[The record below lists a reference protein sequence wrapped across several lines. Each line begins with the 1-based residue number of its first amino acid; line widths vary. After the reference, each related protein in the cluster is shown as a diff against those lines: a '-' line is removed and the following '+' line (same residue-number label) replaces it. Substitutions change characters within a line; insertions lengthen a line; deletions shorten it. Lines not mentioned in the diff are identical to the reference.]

1 MSVRTRDWLKF
12 VSLVGVAFVFGLMFA
27 SALNLTPQSTAA
39 VLPHLQMAAQ
49 TPIPQGRSAAQI
61 GDAFVAISNR
71 VRPAVVYVSSARTE
85 RADNNSQVP
94 APFRDFFQIPGQPRR
109 PQVEEGSGT
118 GFIVSSDGYILTNN
132 HVVAGADRVNV
143 KLFDK
148 REFKNVRVVGTD
160 PQTDVAV
167 LKIDASNLPTVTLGN
182 SDSTNIGEWVLAI
195 GNPLGEE
202 FDFTVTAGIVSAKGR
217 PLLGLARGGLQ
228 IQDFIQTDAAIN
240 PGNSGGPLV
249 NIKGQVI
256 GINSAIASGTGY
268 YTGYGFAIPINLV
281 HTVFDQLVASGHVT
295 RSVIGVSVTDAGEAD
310 AKAVGLP
317 DSDIHGVVVDDY
329 TGDNSPA
336 KDAGIEQGDVITALD
351 GQPVNYTAQLQQ
363 IIGFKKPGDKVA
375 VTFWRQGVGQK
386 TISVKV
392 IGASSDMDKTLSRSN
407 KSDGSNN
414 GSDEPASTPRTGGRV
429 LGIGVQPLTPDDL
442 NQDNRLAR
450 VSSFG
455 GGMAVTSVSPEG
467 PAYGLLF
474 TQDEGPLC
482 IVMNVNG
489 RPTRNWEEYRAAIK
503 DLKHGQVVTLRVFQL
518 GRDAGAEKI
527 VRLEL

>member
-12 VSLVGVAFVFGLMFA
+12 VSLVGVAFVFGLLFA
-27 SALNLTPQSTAA
+27 SALNLTPKSTAGVVPTLTTMA
-39 VLPHLQMAAQ
+39 QAPIPAAKPAAQ
-49 TPIPQGRSAAQI
+49 L
-61 GDAFVAISNR
+61 GDAFVAVSNR

-85 RADNNSQVP
+85 RSDNSQIP
-94 APFRDFFQIPGQPRR
+94 APFRDFMQMPGQPRR

-118 GFIVSSDGYILTNN
+118 GFIVSNDGYILTNN

-167 LKIDASNLPTVTLGN
+167 LKIDATNLPTVTLGN
-182 SDSTNIGEWVLAI
+182 SDSTNIGEWVLAV

-249 NIKGQVI
+249 NIRGQVI

-281 HTVFDQLVASGHVT
+281 HTVFDQLVTTGHVT
-295 RSVIGVSVTDAGEAD
+295 RSVIGISVTDAGEAD

-317 DSDIHGVVVDDY
+317 DNDIHGVVVDDY

-351 GQPVNYTAQLQQ
+351 NQPVSYTAQLQQ

-375 VTFWRQGVGQK
+375 VTFWRQGQGQK
-386 TISVKV
+386 TISVRV
-392 IGASSDMDKTLSRSN
+392 IGATADMDKTVAKN
-407 KSDGSNN
+407 KGGD
-414 GSDEPASTPRTGGRV
+414 DEPTSTPKSGTRA

-442 NQDNRLAR
+442 NQDNRLSR

-455 GGMAVTSVSPEG
+455 GGMVVTSISPDG
-467 PAYGLLF
+467 PAYGLLT
-474 TQDEGPLC
+474 TQDDGAYSIIL
-482 IVMNVNG
+482 NVNG
-489 RPTRNWEEYRAAIK
+489 KPTRNWEEYRAAIK
-503 DLKHGQVVTLRVFQL
+503 DLKKGTVVTLRIFQL
-518 GRDAGAEKI
+518 GRNADSGQERI

>member
-12 VSLVGVAFVFGLMFA
+12 VSLVGVAFVFGLLFA
-27 SALNLTPQSTAA
+27 SALNLTPKSTAA
-39 VLPHLQMAAQ
+39 VLPTLPTQAQ
-49 TPIPQGRSAAQI
+49 TPIPAARPAAQL
-61 GDAFVAISNR
+61 GDAFVAVSNR

-85 RADNNSQVP
+85 RADNNSQIP
-94 APFRDFFQIPGQPRR
+94 APFRDFFQTPGQPRR

-118 GFIVSSDGYILTNN
+118 GFIVSTDGYILTNN

-167 LKIDASNLPTVTLGN
+167 LKIDATNLPTVTLGN

-217 PLLGLARGGLQ
+217 PLIGLARGGLQ

-249 NIKGQVI
+249 NIRGQVI

-281 HTVFDQLVASGHVT
+281 HTVFDQLVTTGHVT
-295 RSVIGVSVTDAGEAD
+295 RSVIGISVTDAGEAD

-329 TGDNSPA
+329 TGENSPA

-351 GQPVNYTAQLQQ
+351 GQPVSYTAQLQQ

-375 VTFWRQGVGQK
+375 VTFWRQGAGQK
-386 TISVKV
+386 TISVRV
-392 IGASSDMDKTLSRSN
+392 IGATADMDKTAARG
-407 KSDGSNN
+407 KGN
-414 GSDEPASTPRTGGRV
+414 GDSDEPASSTPKSSTRA

-442 NQDNRLAR
+442 SQDNRLAR
-450 VSSFG
+450 VASFG
-455 GGMAVTSVSPEG
+455 GGMVVTNVSPEG

-474 TQDEGPLC
+474 TEADGVYSV
-482 IVMNVNG
+482 IMNVNG
-489 RPTRNWEEYRAAIK
+489 KPTRNWEEYRAAVK
-503 DLKHGQVVTLRVFQL
+503 DLKKGQVVTLRVFQF
-518 GRDAGAEKI
+518 GRNSDGGQERI

>member
-12 VSLVGVAFVFGLMFA
+12 VSLVGVAFVFGLLFA
-27 SALNLTPQSTAA
+27 SALNLTPKSTAG
-39 VLPHLQMAAQ
+39 VLPTLQTAAQ
-49 TPIPQGRSAAQI
+49 APIPAAKPAAQL
-61 GDAFVAISNR
+61 GDAFVAVSNR
-71 VRPAVVYVSSARTE
+71 VRPAVVFVSSARTE
-85 RADNNSQVP
+85 RADNSQVP
-94 APFRDFFQIPGQPRR
+94 APFRDFFQTPGQPRR

-118 GFIVSSDGYILTNN
+118 GFIVSNDGYILTNN

-167 LKIDASNLPTVTLGN
+167 LKIDAANLPTVTLGN
-182 SDSTNIGEWVLAI
+182 SDSTNIGEWVLAV

-249 NIKGQVI
+249 NIRGQVI

-281 HTVFDQLVASGHVT
+281 RTVFDQLATTGHVT
-295 RSVIGVSVTDAGEAD
+295 RSVIGISVTDAGEAD

-329 TGDNSPA
+329 TGDPSPA

-351 GQPVNYTAQLQQ
+351 GQPVSYTAQLQQ

-375 VTFWRQGVGQK
+375 VTFWRQGAGQK
-386 TISVKV
+386 TISVRV
-392 IGASSDMDKTLSRSN
+392 MGATADMDKTVARSKGN
-407 KSDGSNN
+407 DSA
-414 GSDEPASTPRTGGRV
+414 EPTSTPKSTTRA
-429 LGIGVQPLTPDDL
+429 LGIGVQPL
-442 NQDNRLAR
+442 
-450 VSSFG
+450 
-455 GGMAVTSVSPEG
+455 
-467 PAYGLLF
+467 
-474 TQDEGPLC
+474 
-482 IVMNVNG
+482 
-489 RPTRNWEEYRAAIK
+489 
-503 DLKHGQVVTLRVFQL
+503 
-518 GRDAGAEKI
+518 
-527 VRLEL
+527 

>member
-1 MSVRTRDWLKF
+1 MSARTRDWLKF
-12 VSLVGVAFVFGLMFA
+12 VSLVGVAFVFGLLFA
-27 SALNLTPQSTAA
+27 SALNLTPKSTAA
-39 VLPHLQMAAQ
+39 VLPHLSTAAQ
-49 TPIPQGRSAAQI
+49 TQVPQAKSAAQI
-61 GDAFVAISNR
+61 GDAFVAVSNR

-85 RADNNSQVP
+85 RPDNSQVP
-94 APFRDFFQIPGQPRR
+94 APFRDFFQIPGQPRH

-118 GFIVSSDGYILTNN
+118 GFIVSTDGYILTNN

-167 LKIDASNLPTVTLGN
+167 LKIDATNLPTVTLGN

-281 HTVFDQLVASGHVT
+281 HTVFEQLVTTGHVT
-295 RSVIGVSVTDAGEAD
+295 RSVIGVSVTDAGEND
-310 AKAVGLP
+310 AKAVGMP

-336 KDAGIEQGDVITALD
+336 KEAGIEQGDVITALD

-375 VTFWRQGVGQK
+375 VTFWRQGIGQK
-386 TISVKV
+386 TVSVRV
-392 IGASSDMDKTLSRSN
+392 IGASSDMDKTLARS
-407 KSDGSNN
+407 KGGN
-414 GSDEPASTPRTGGRV
+414 GADEPASTPRTGSRA
-429 LGIGVQPLTPDDL
+429 LGIGVQPLTPDDWS
-442 NQDNRLAR
+442 QDNRLAR
-450 VSSFG
+450 VADFG
-455 GGMAVTSVSPEG
+455 GGMAVTSVAPDG

-474 TQDEGPLC
+474 TQDEGALY
-482 IVMNVNG
+482 IIMNVNG
-489 RPTRNWEEYRAAIK
+489 KPTRNWEEYRAAIK
-503 DLKHGQVVTLRVFQL
+503 DLKKGQVVTLRVFTL
-518 GRDAGAEKI
+518 ARDAGAEKI
-527 VRLEL
+527 IRLEL

>member
-1 MSVRTRDWLKF
+1 
-12 VSLVGVAFVFGLMFA
+12 
-27 SALNLTPQSTAA
+27 LNLTPKSTAA
-39 VLPHLQMAAQ
+39 VLPTLSTQTQ
-49 TPIPQGRSAAQI
+49 TPIPAAKPAAQL
-61 GDAFVAISNR
+61 GDAFVAVSNR

-85 RADNNSQVP
+85 RADNSQVP
-94 APFRDFFQIPGQPRR
+94 APFRDFFQMPGQPRR

-182 SDSTNIGEWVLAI
+182 SDSTNIGEWVLAV

-217 PLLGLARGGLQ
+217 PLLGLQRGGLQ

-249 NIKGQVI
+249 NIHGQVI

-281 HTVFDQLVASGHVT
+281 RTVFDQLATTGHVT
-295 RSVIGVSVTDAGEAD
+295 RSVIGISVTDAGEAD

-317 DSDIHGVVVDDY
+317 ESDIHGVVVDDY

-375 VTFWRQGVGQK
+375 VTFWRQGQGQK
-386 TISVKV
+386 TISVRV
-392 IGASSDMDKTLSRSN
+392 IGATADMDKIAARS
-407 KSDGSNN
+407 KGGD
-414 GSDEPASTPRTGGRV
+414 SDEPASTPKTGTRA
-429 LGIGVQPLTPDDL
+429 LGIGVQPLTPDDW

-455 GGMAVTSVSPEG
+455 GGMVVTSIAPDG
-467 PAYGLLF
+467 PAYGLLT
-474 TQDEGPLC
+474 TQDDGAYS
-482 IVMNVNG
+482 IIMNVNG
-489 RPTRNWEEYRAAIK
+489 KPTRNWEEYRAAIK
-503 DLKHGQVVTLRVFQL
+503 DLKKGQVVTLRVFTL
-518 GRDAGAEKI
+518 GRNADSGQERI